1 MEDRLQTLVQKIRQH
16 GHRLTPQRMAILR
29 ILADSTG
36 HPTVEQVYEQ
46 VRAQFPMTSL
56 ATVYKTVTL
65 LKEEGEILELS
76 FGGESSRYDGHNPHP
91 HPHLIC
97 IRCGTI
103 LDPDLA
109 LFNDLP
115 REICD
120 KYGFQMV
127 NHRVDFFGICPACQQ
142 AQSVSTT
149 STPQGKEQEF

>member
-76 FGGESSRYDGHNPHP
+76 FGGESSRYDGHNPQP
-91 HPHLIC
+91 HPHLFC

-127 NHRVDFFGICPACQQ
+127 NHRVDFFGICPAGQQ